1 MEQTEKKQVHYK
13 KIENISAYVQKL
25 AKEGANLIIA
35 KKWMRIM
42 ARKGTPGEKVIS
54 WSVTADGDLIME
66 KEAEVGQDAETGE
79 NDWIATKIGKDESV
93 LVDEHGNKN
102 EWIITDTVFWQ
113 KYRQDQEHPGY
124 YVPVGVSQTFLRLP
138 EAITLRQW
146 GEESMRVDAG
156 GYINVTDKN
165 NIYVISQ
172 RDFEDTYEIEQDNL
186 LAEVIFDME
195 EMSVRLFTAHMEL
208 GDHHFKVPDC
218 PVTYNGDDRDY
229 VMRLYR
235 EWFYEYPFDSVS
247 KEEGRLLSKHIS
259 INFLSQGSAYMFQEA
274 IGDYY
279 LSENNAKF
287 ALTMYELAYHLI
299 GPGNYS
305 YLKKWTLLLKM
316 ADVLE
321 TRFTGR
327 EEETLRVL
335 EQLFKILE
343 QYSKEKEASLY
354 RVKAVALKAMVLEKT
369 GKKKGYDFLIQQRR
383 TFEREKPSFH
393 LFQICLELAEAFQ
406 EYEELGRYLLKL
418 AKKNSEILPKLALMN
433 EKYDRWMF
441 GEQEIENSE
450 ELRKKLQDCY
460 LRLLR
465 LRYVYGHTK

>member
-1 MEQTEKKQVHYK
+1 M
-13 KIENISAYVQKL
+13 
-25 AKEGANLIIA
+25 
-35 KKWMRIM
+35 
-42 ARKGTPGEKVIS
+42 
-54 WSVTADGDLIME
+54 
-66 KEAEVGQDAETGE
+66 
-79 NDWIATKIGKDESV
+79 
-93 LVDEHGNKN
+93 
-102 EWIITDTVFWQ
+102 
-113 KYRQDQEHPGY
+113 
-124 YVPVGVSQTFLRLP
+124 
-138 EAITLRQW
+138 
-146 GEESMRVDAG
+146 
-156 GYINVTDKN
+156 
-165 NIYVISQ
+165 
-172 RDFEDTYEIEQDNL
+172 
-186 LAEVIFDME
+186 
-195 EMSVRLFTAHMEL
+195 
-208 GDHHFKVPDC
+208 
-218 PVTYNGDDRDY
+218 
-229 VMRLYR
+229 
-235 EWFYEYPFDSVS
+235 
-247 KEEGRLLSKHIS
+247 
-259 INFLSQGSAYMFQEA
+259 
-274 IGDYY
+274 
-279 LSENNAKF
+279 
-287 ALTMYELAYHLI
+287 
-299 GPGNYS
+299 
-305 YLKKWTLLLKM
+305 KM

-406 EYEELGRYLLKL
+406 EYEELGRYFLKL